1 MVGYACL
8 CMTDRHDIAAHLGL
22 VGESPAIVAVR
33 ESVKRL
39 FTRLTTVSRPP
50 PLLIQGETGTGKG
63 LLARAIHRASARR
76 DSAFVDLNC
85 AAIPESLLEAELF
98 GYERGAFT
106 DARHAKAGLF
116 QTAHRG
122 TLFLDELG
130 LLPAALQGKLLTA
143 IEDRSVRR
151 LGSTRSELVD
161 VWILAAT
168 SSDLEAAMRS
178 GLFHD
183 ALYHRLSVLRLR
195 LPPLRERGTDVTLL
209 AEHFLTRACR
219 DHGLAPKSLHES
231 ARAALHAYP
240 WPGNVRE
247 LANVME
253 RVALLEEGALV
264 TGPMLGLGDAR
275 AVRPG
280 PRDAM
285 PGRLRDRMA
294 GLEREEIAE
303 ALRQAEGNVTHAAMR
318 LGVPANTLRYRIQ
331 KHGLSPRS
339 AAPAPGRSRP
349 RRPAEAAPAT
359 SGVASP
365 PVVHW
370 ESRLVAVLRAAIGTE
385 SGVSSLPVTT
395 RAIQM
400 LVEKIV
406 SFGGRV
412 EDLAPGAIVGTFGVE
427 PMEDAPRRGALA
439 ARAIQSE
446 LIRSRDE
453 SSSAWGARLGLHVES
468 FLVGQLGGVG
478 PVLDL
483 DAKRRAWALLDAL
496 VGAAES
502 DELLV
507 SADAAR
513 LLERRFELSPAGLIE
528 GAGRTWRLGGSE
540 RVGLG
545 LHGQPT
551 PLAGRGQELR
561 QLHQL
566 VATALA
572 GRGTAV
578 AIAGEPGIGKSR
590 LLYELR
596 RHAEAEGLRY
606 VEGRCVPHGRPVS
619 WLPLAGVVRQ
629 LFGITETDTADTLV
643 HTVRQ
648 GIAAVGLEPRE
659 RVPLVLALLGTETGA
674 ADEGLHLE
682 VVKARVSET
691 VRQLLVAASW
701 RCPLLVAV
709 EDAHWSDADSE
720 ELLTGLVASL
730 AGAPLLLVATYR
742 AGHRPP
748 WPPVPARVEIM
759 LEPLSRDDS
768 RTVLRSVLHANRIP
782 DSLAELIIA
791 RAEGNPFFLEE
802 LARAVIENPDLA
814 VAHTT
819 PITVQEVLLSRINR
833 LSAEDRRLLQCAA
846 VIGKDVPLSIL
857 ETVAGL
863 GAEAP
868 GPALGRLCAVQLLRE
883 DASPSEPGYAF
894 KHVLTQEAAY
904 STLGPDERRL
914 LHRRAVGA
922 IEAAYPGRLL
932 EHLDQLAHHVVR
944 GEVWEKALSYLPGI
958 GAEQGSQF
966 EHPSSGPARGPT
978 FAGGSRQWVAG
989 QHAQAVERAQIELGI
1004 ATRFRN
1010 FEGQLV
1016 AHLQLGQGYHSLGD
1030 DRQAVEV
1037 LSRNATMLQ
1046 GEVRFQ
1052 RFELFP
1058 GLPVALSLAW
1068 LALAQAELGRPDE
1081 AEASARDVMATAEAA
1096 GGDYDRAIAGWAAGT
1111 VALLRGDVANAV
1123 VALVRARG
1131 HARDGTASEL
1141 FLLIGAPLGLALVRA
1156 GKLVEAAAVLEEWGA
1171 LAQAPPVL
1179 ADHAQR
1185 VAWHAEAERLAGRH
1199 ERAEMLAR
1207 RAVAL
1212 AQAHSERGHETHAL
1226 ATLAAITATRRQP
1239 PS

>member
-1 MVGYACL
+1 MA
-8 CMTDRHDIAAHLGL
+8 DRHDIAASLGL

-39 FTRLTTVSRPP
+39 FARLTTASRLP

-106 DARHAKAGLF
+106 DARHAKSGLF

-122 TLFLDELG
+122 SLFLDELG

-151 LGSTRSELVD
+151 LGSTRSERVD

-168 SSDLEAAMRS
+168 SSDLEAAMRG

-209 AEHFLTRACR
+209 AEHFLARACR
-219 DHGLAPKSLHES
+219 DHGLAPKSLHEG
-231 ARAALHAYP
+231 ARAALNAYP

-253 RVALLEEGALV
+253 RVALLEEGTLV

-275 AVRPG
+275 VVRPG

-339 AAPAPGRSRP
+339 AEPAGGRSRP

-400 LVEKIV
+400 LVGKIV

-453 SSSAWGARLGLHVES
+453 SSPAWDARLGLHVES

-502 DELLV
+502 GELLV

-528 GAGRTWRLGGSE
+528 GAGRTWRLDGTE
-540 RVGLG
+540 RVALG

-572 GRGTAV
+572 GRGTPV

-596 RHAEAEGLRY
+596 RHAEVEGLRY

-619 WLPLAGVVRQ
+619 WLPIAGVVRQ
-629 LFGITETDTADTLV
+629 LLGITETGTADTLV
-643 HTVRQ
+643 DTVRQ

-674 ADEGLHLE
+674 ADDGPHLE

-691 VRQLLVAASW
+691 VQQLLVAASW

-720 ELLTGLVASL
+720 ELLTALAASL

-768 RTVLRSVLHANRIP
+768 HTILRSVPHANRIP

-802 LARAVIENPDLA
+802 LARAVIENPDMA
-814 VAHTT
+814 AARTT

-846 VIGKDVPLSIL
+846 VIGRDVPLSIF

-863 GAEAP
+863 GAEAA

-883 DASPSEPGYAF
+883 DACPSGSGYAF

-966 EHPSSGPARGPT
+966 EHPSNGPARGPT

-1016 AHLQLGQGYHSLGD
+1016 AHLQLGQAYHSLGD

-1046 GEVRFQ
+1046 GEVRSQ
-1052 RFELFP
+1052 RLELFP
-1058 GLPVALSLAW
+1058 GLPVVLSLAW

-1081 AEASARDVMATAEAA
+1081 AEGSAREAIATAEAA
-1096 GGDYDRAIAGWAAGT
+1096 GGDYDRAIARWAAGT
-1111 VALLRGDVANAV
+1111 VALLRGDVAAAV
-1123 VALVRARG
+1123 VALASARG

-1141 FLLIGAPLGLALVRA
+1141 SLLIGAPLGLALVRA
-1156 GKLVEAAAVLEEWGA
+1156 GKLVEAAAVLDEWGV
-1171 LAQAPPVL
+1171 LAQAPRVL

-1185 VAWHAEAERLAGRH
+1185 VAWHAEAERLTGRH

-1212 AQAHSERGHETHAL
+1212 AQAHCERSHEAHAL
-1226 ATLAAITATRRQP
+1226 DTLATITATRRQP